1 MLDLGT
7 LGGTVAQAVN
17 GLNERGEVV
26 GSTTMAGD
34 QTHHPF
40 LWDGSRLIDLGTF
53 GGDNGEADWVNE
65 AGEVVGIA
73 QPTTCP
79 PGPGMAGGGHAFLWR
94 DGRLHDLGTTAGLD
108 NSEAPYINSSGQAV
122 GYSFNCDLS
131 AFDAFL
137 WENGSIVDLN
147 TLIPSSSGFYLWTAE
162 FTADNG
168 EIAALGFL
176 RNGDSHVVL
185 LIPCDENHPNFE
197 GCDYSPV
204 EVSAVAAS
212 RTTEATPQQQLTPQ
226 EISRIR
232 ALLMNRH
239 RGFMPGTMH

>member
-1 MLDLGT
+1 L
-7 LGGTVAQAVN
+7 
-17 GLNERGEVV
+17 
-26 GSTTMAGD
+26 
-34 QTHHPF
+34 
-40 LWDGSRLIDLGTF
+40 
-53 GGDNGEADWVNE
+53 
-65 AGEVVGIA
+65 
-73 QPTTCP
+73 
-79 PGPGMAGGGHAFLWR
+79 
-94 DGRLHDLGTTAGLD
+94 
-108 NSEAPYINSSGQAV
+108 
-122 GYSFNCDLS
+122 
-131 AFDAFL
+131 DAFL

-162 FTADNG
+162 FIADNG

-176 RNGDSHVVL
+176 RNGDSHVVQ